1 MLQKLNNRPFHPDDT
16 DMRPYR
22 PGRPFAPDKGDP
34 FPGPFRDGR
43 GGGNGG
49 NGGGGGILSA
59 FLPGQKDALA
69 QQLANGFGGGNKQWK
84 GILGQTYAP
93 ITSAVDFEYGGGV
106 KGKNG
111 GKGDGKKN
119 PDDPNGGDDDGS
131 MDAYVPDDEFG
142 HQRAMLPVG
151 LQQQMRQP
159 VPQQMQMQQPQIQ
172 GQTMNPQMLMMLR
185 QRLMGGR

>member
-119 PDDPNGGDDDGS
+119 PDDPAT
-131 MDAYVPDDEFG
+131 MTALWTRMF
-142 HQRAMLPVG
+142 R
-151 LQQQMRQP
+151 
-159 VPQQMQMQQPQIQ
+159 
-172 GQTMNPQMLMMLR
+172 TMNSATSAPCFLSACSSKCASLCR
-185 QRLMGGR
+185 SKCRCNSRRSRGRP